1 MTTFLRGLLY
11 WTRRS
16 PTGPSVRGETEAPRI
31 RPIALALIYVSLF
44 VPRGILCAQSQLQMQ
59 GGPGGT
65 ATGGGIAQS
74 ERRQVNPPPPP
85 PNGG

>member
-1 MTTFLRGLLY
+1 MTTYLRGVFYL
-11 WTRRS
+11 TRRP
-16 PTGPSVRGETEAPRI
+16 PTKPSVRGGTEAPRI
-31 RPIALALIYVSLF
+31 RPIALGLIYVSLF
-44 VPRGILCAQSQLQMQ
+44 VPWGILCAQSQLQMH